1 MLTPHQTFYG
11 MHLFDP
17 NGNSVESRTPF
28 IVTVILLSLA
38 TYTVAG
44 WGLWLVDHGHREDM
58 NSEVDP
64 GEITQGQATQSRETA
79 RLGARKANGRF
90 NFLRRREKK
99 SEVV

>member
-1 MLTPHQTFYG
+1 

-17 NGNSVESRTPF
+17 NGNSVESQTPF

-58 NSEVDP
+58 NSEVDL
-64 GEITQGQATQSRETA
+64 GEGTQGQATQGHETA
-79 RLGARKANGRF
+79 ELGASKANGCL
-90 NFLRRREKK
+90 NFLRRREKN
-99 SEVV
+99 SEAV